1 MAIRSMPI
9 LQALL
14 DNAHVVLLAVGAVLA
29 VLAVLN
35 FLQLLWGRPY
45 IHALREHEAELR
57 QLRMSMQQLDADRDA
72 WLNKLILMTEQLP
85 ETLEMLQ
92 LLQSAVEDTRAR
104 QAHWNAVAEE
114 AAAELNTLMES
125 GAVKEIIAE
134 SSRA

>member
-1 MAIRSMPI
+1 MAIW
-9 LQALL
+9 QALAN
-14 DNAHVVLLAVGAVLA
+14 NAHFVLLAVGALLA

-35 FLQLLWGRPY
+35 LLQLLWGRRY

-92 LLQSAVEDTRAR
+92 LLQGAVEDTRAR
-104 QAHWNAVAEE
+104 QEQWNAVAEE
-114 AAAELNTLMES
+114 AAAELKTLMES
-125 GAVKEIIAE
+125 GAVQEIMAAD
-134 SSRA
+134 SRA